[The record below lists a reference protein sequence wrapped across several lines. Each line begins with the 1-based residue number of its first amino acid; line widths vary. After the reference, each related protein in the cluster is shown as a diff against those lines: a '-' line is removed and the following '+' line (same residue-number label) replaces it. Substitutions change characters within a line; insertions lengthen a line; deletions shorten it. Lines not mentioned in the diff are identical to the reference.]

1 MAEKT
6 RAKKPQWAISPQ
18 DDPLLRHE
26 ELNADRKF
34 GSEGK
39 SLTELRLAA
48 LKHARAMPTSAGDS
62 EGVPPL
68 PGGSNWV
75 QLGPTATPK
84 GQTYS
89 AARVLVTG
97 RITSIV
103 VDPTDSN
110 TIYVGAAQGGI
121 WKTTDQ
127 GKTWGP
133 KSDNEDS
140 LAIGALAMDPT
151 DHLTLYVGTG
161 EGNFS
166 GDSYYGNG
174 VLKTTDGGNS
184 WTLLGA
190 TTFSGARFSRIVVNP
205 ATPTTVFAATSL
217 GVYRSL
223 DGGVNWTQMTS
234 GLSAAKATD
243 IMIDPTMPT
252 TVYAAFLN
260 RGIYKSTNANS
271 ATPTFIQLTSG
282 LPVATAAIPN
292 GVSRFALGISATN
305 PQTVYA
311 LMANN
316 DNTQYAQHIGPPY
329 NYAIDKFYVTTNG
342 GTSWT
347 SVPLPGGVTDGIGG
361 QGFYNLNVAVDPT
374 TPDIVYLSAISL
386 WKATRDPMT
395 GAWTF
400 TDIGGPFHPDNHAF
414 AFDPADH
421 LMIYAGSDGGI
432 YTSGDGGMT
441 WSDTINSGLCITQCE
456 FMEQHPTSDAVIFI
470 GTQDNGTEQFRN
482 SPVFYH
488 ADDGDG
494 GFVAID
500 PTNPSNVLSTY
511 YGLRPK
517 RSTAGGAFGSWVSEA
532 SGLSG
537 KAIFYPPLTLDQS
550 NSSNS
555 AIGADRVF
563 LDAAQG
569 TGGWPVTVTLPG
581 LAAGERVSAL
591 NYANSNLIY
600 VGTETGKV
608 YRLTNSGG
616 TWTPAAIH
624 AAPLPARFIW
634 DIAPRPDNINTVIV
648 VMSGFG
654 APHVWS
660 GAVPAGGAATW
671 TDISGTGAGRLRD
684 IPVNALVIEPLAPDT
699 MYIATDIAVFRTI
712 DGGTTWTLFSD
723 GLPNCAVFDMRLHA
737 PARLLRVATHGRGV
751 WERKLDTLSMPD
763 VDTFVRD
770 NLMHTGRQ
778 PSSSAV
784 TAAFE
789 DPLQHVA
796 LGDPAW
802 WWQCADVK
810 IDALEGSIPAY
821 QMNVDEVD
829 YAAFESRLEHRNPQ
843 RGRVNRVYVQIHNRG
858 IQAAPTVTVKILY
871 ADASAGLPD
880 LPTDFWTV
888 FPADSV
894 DTSHWKPIGTAQ
906 TIPLLLPTEPTVLEW
921 EWNTPTVAADHS
933 CLLVV
938 MDCPSDP
945 IPVGNKVLNVG
956 TLIANEKHVGLKNLH
971 VVTIPPGTIYWTPFQ
986 FFGDSEFRHI
996 ISIPQS
1002 RGNGWGLGLLFPR
1015 GTQKELRLE
1024 GIVRVEPTKR
1034 ELEALETKIG
1044 ADIERY
1050 DTTVLYKVG
1059 SLAEGARVAG
1069 VIIPKEG
1076 LRAML
1081 LLAPPSRYAHAA
1093 QVSIVQETEG
1103 TIVGGSTFAL
1113 RQVKL

>member
-1 MAEKT
+1 MVEKT
-6 RAKKPQWAISPQ
+6 RMKKPQRAIAPP

-26 ELNADRKF
+26 ELNADIKF

-68 PGGSNWV
+68 PAGSNWV
-75 QLGPTATPK
+75 QLGPMAIPK

-89 AARVLVTG
+89 DCEIRVLVTG
-97 RITSIV
+97 RITGIV

-121 WKTTDQ
+121 WKTIDR
-127 GKTWGP
+127 GKTWSP
-133 KSDNEDS
+133 KSDNEVS
-140 LAIGALAMDPT
+140 LAIGALAIDPG
-151 DHLTLYVGTG
+151 DHLTLYAGTG
-161 EGNFS
+161 EGNFAL
-166 GDSYYGNG
+166 DSYYGIG
-174 VLKTTDGGNS
+174 ILKTTNGGAS
-184 WTLLGA
+184 WTRLGAEKFTGARFCRLIIDPTTPTTLFAA
-190 TTFSGARFSRIVVNP
+190 TTF
-205 ATPTTVFAATSL
+205 
-217 GVYRSL
+217 GVYRSM
-223 DGGVNWTQMTS
+223 DGGMSWTQMTS
-234 GLSAAKATD
+234 GLPTISATVPAATA
-243 IMIDPTMPT
+243 IIIDPTTPD
-252 TVYAAFLN
+252 TVYAAFWAS
-260 RGIYKSTNANS
+260 GIYRTNNASAAN
-271 ATPTFIQLTSG
+271 PTWTKITSG
-282 LPVATAAIPN
+282 LPASN
-292 GVSRFALGISATN
+292 FSRIALGIAPST
-305 PQTVYA
+305 PQTLYA
-311 LMANN
+311 LLADANASSIN
-316 DNTQYAQHIGPPY
+316 QFYRSTDGGNTWSSI
-329 NYAIDKFYVTTNG
+329 
-342 GTSWT
+342 
-347 SVPLPGGVTDGIGG
+347 PLPAAADGSPSLGG

-386 WKATRDPMT
+386 WKAMYHPAT

-400 TDIGGPFHPDNHAF
+400 TDIGNDIHPDNHAF

-421 LMIYAGSDGGI
+421 LVIYAGSDGGI
-432 YTSGDGGMT
+432 YTSSDGGMT

-456 FMEQHPTSDAVIFI
+456 FMEQHPTSDAVIFL

-500 PTNPSNVLSTY
+500 PTTPRNVLSTY

-517 RSTAGGAFGSWVSEA
+517 RSTAGGAFGSWASEA

-537 KAIFYPPLTLDQS
+537 DAMFYPPLTLDQS

-555 AIGADRVF
+555 AIGGTKVF
-563 LDAAQG
+563 LDAEQG
-569 TGGWPVTVTLPG
+569 EGGWPDSVALPG
-581 LAAGERVSAL
+581 LAAREFISAI
-591 NYANSNLIY
+591 NYTNSDLIY
-600 VGTETGKV
+600 VGTNKGKA
-608 YRLTNSGG
+608 YRLTKSGG
-616 TWTPAAIH
+616 TWTPTAIH
-624 AAPLPARFIW
+624 AAPLPARWIW
-634 DIAPRPDNINTVIV
+634 DIAPRPDDINTVIV

-654 APHVWS
+654 TAHVWRGTVPVS
-660 GAVPAGGAATW
+660 GTVVWA
-671 TDISGTGAGRLRD
+671 DISGTGAGRLPD

-723 GLPNCAVFDMRLHA
+723 GLPNCAVFDMRLHT

-751 WERKLDTLSMPD
+751 WERQLDALSMPD

-770 NLMHTGRQ
+770 NLMQTGRR
-778 PSSSAV
+778 PSFSSES
-784 TAAFE
+784 AAFE
-789 DPLQHVA
+789 DPLQHVE
-796 LGDPAW
+796 LGDSVW
-802 WWQCADVK
+802 WWQCADIK
-810 IDALEGSIPAY
+810 IDALEGAIPEYHIPDHY
-821 QMNVDEVD
+821 QMKVDEVD
-829 YAAFESRLEHRNPQ
+829 YVAFESRLEHRNPQ
-843 RGRVNRVYVQIHNRG
+843 PGRVNRVYVQIHNRG
-858 IQAAPTVTVKILY
+858 IQAAPDVTVKILY
-871 ADASAGLPD
+871 TDASAGLPD
-880 LPTDFWTV
+880 LPTDFWTA
-888 FPADSV
+888 FPTDSV
-894 DTSHWKPIGTAQ
+894 DASHWKPIGIAQ
-906 TIPLLLPTEPTVLEW
+906 TIALLLPTEPAVLEW
-921 EWNTPTVAADHS
+921 GWNTPTAAEDHS
-933 CLLVV
+933 CILVV
-938 MDCPSDP
+938 TDCPSDP
-945 IPVGNKVLNVG
+945 IPVANKVLNVG
-956 TLIANEKHVGLKNLH
+956 NLIANEKHVGLNSLH
-971 VVTIPPGTIYWTPFQ
+971 VVTIPPETIYWTPFQ

-1015 GTQKELRLE
+1015 GTQKEMVLE
-1024 GIVRVEPTKR
+1024 GFVRVEPTKR
-1034 ELEALETKIG
+1034 ELEALKKKVG

-1081 LLAPPSRYAHAA
+1081 LLAPPSRDTDAA